1 MPIYIY
7 KENSQISTNAVR
19 NHKVVK
25 AIYAKEQGQ
34 GAVCVWGIDRSIPYD
49 QMFTYSVSS
58 DNKVTITGLRPEV
71 KTAYITI
78 PDTLDSKPVSSIG
91 ISAFESKN
99 NIVSITIPDSV
110 TTIGEHAFYK
120 CTSLTSITLPSNVT
134 SIGKGAFYGCDSL
147 TSITIP
153 DRVTSIGDAAFADCD
168 GLTSI
173 TIPDSVT
180 SIGVRAFASCSYLKS
195 VNISNSVTTI
205 GESTFSRCSR
215 LVSIVIPDS
224 VTTIGQE
231 AFAYCT
237 GLTSV
242 TIGKNVTNIDFHAFT
257 ECYKLIEVYNKSNLA
272 INKGD
277 SLHNGQV
284 ALYAKN
290 VYRQANGSNLTNDNG
305 YVIYTEGYKKIL
317 VAYTGTSTKLILPSY
332 VTEIYQYAF
341 YGFYSLTNVT
351 IPTSVTNIGN
361 SAFNGC
367 DSLTSITIPNN
378 VMSIGNYAFSGCYR
392 LVEVYN
398 KSTLSITA
406 GSSDNGYV
414 ACYAKNVY
422 TNEGGSKL
430 TTDENGCVIYTDV
443 DEKILVAY
451 HGTNT
456 ELILP
461 SDITKIYQYAF
472 SRCSSLTSIM
482 IPDSVTNIGNSAF
495 AYCSSLTSITIPDSV
510 TSIGEAVFSGCS
522 SLTSITFKGAMT
534 QWNAISKGPNW
545 DYDTG
550 NYTIHCTDG
559 NIPKS

>member
-242 TIGKNVTNIDFHAFT
+242 TIGKNVTSIDFHAFT

-272 INKGD
+272 IKKGD
-277 SLHNGQV
+277 SSHNGQV

-290 VYRQANGSNLTNDNG
+290 VYWQANGSKLTNDNG

-341 YGFYSLTNVT
+341 YSFYSLTNV
-351 IPTSVTNIGN
+351 
-361 SAFNGC
+361 
-367 DSLTSITIPNN
+367 
-378 VMSIGNYAFSGCYR
+378 
-392 LVEVYN
+392 
-398 KSTLSITA
+398 
-406 GSSDNGYV
+406 
-414 ACYAKNVY
+414 
-422 TNEGGSKL
+422 
-430 TTDENGCVIYTDV
+430 
-443 DEKILVAY
+443 
-451 HGTNT
+451 
-456 ELILP
+456 
-461 SDITKIYQYAF
+461 
-472 SRCSSLTSIM
+472 
-482 IPDSVTNIGNSAF
+482 
-495 AYCSSLTSITIPDSV
+495 TIPDSV
-510 TSIGEAVFSGCS
+510 TSIGERAFYSCS
-522 SLTSITFKGAMT
+522 DLTSITFKGTMT